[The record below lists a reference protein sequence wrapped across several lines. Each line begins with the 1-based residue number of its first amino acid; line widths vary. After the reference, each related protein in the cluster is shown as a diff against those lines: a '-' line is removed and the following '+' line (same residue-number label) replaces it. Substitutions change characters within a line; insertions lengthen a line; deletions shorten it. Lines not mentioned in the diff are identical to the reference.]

1 MTARIA
7 SLSLQ
12 QKMFVTLLAVTAVLV
27 LLSWLILQR
36 TVSPAFEE
44 LELAAAQTNMVRVQR
59 AIQEEL
65 KQLSAIAGDWAPWD
79 DAYAFVQGRYPGFV
93 QSNLDRPTLANLD
106 LDLMVI
112 YDLDGNMLW
121 GQLVRDGGFAAPDGL
136 GIFEAGNPMLERL
149 VSHDTLD
156 SRIDGLLGTALGPML
171 ISSQPI
177 ITSAKEGPI
186 AGTMMMAQFFDEQ
199 RLEALRARTEV
210 AVDLFPAGGASTLEP
225 TLRAGIAAAGP
236 ESVRYV
242 QGRKAIDAYTVLDDL
257 SGEPLLILR
266 ASTPTDT
273 SALGSHALKG
283 ALLSLSLAGLI
294 VGLVMWWLLRRII
307 ARPLQRLAEHIIGIR
322 RSGDLSVR
330 LNDKRRD
337 EIGALA
343 AEFDR
348 MTKELHDARRQLLEQ
363 SFKAGKADT
372 AAEVLHNIRNA
383 MTPLINGLDRVSR
396 SFRSTGS
403 LRVEQAIDE
412 LRGTDCP
419 PERREKLLAYLASAF
434 GHLKSASEGAQEDVQ
449 IASKQA
455 HQVEA
460 ILADQERYA
469 NVAPVM
475 ENLHLDEVV
484 EEAALVLPERG
495 DGGIRLNLQRELG
508 QFRVRAHRVGL
519 AQVLGNLILNA
530 YEAIRRTDR
539 PGGNIEVSAD
549 LEQQHERPMVRV
561 TVRDSG
567 CGFTEDI
574 RQRIFQRG
582 FTSKQPSEFA
592 GLGLHWCA
600 NALAAMGGRILA
612 ESTGP
617 GDGAAFHILL
627 PAA

>member
-1 MTARIA
+1 MTARTV

-12 QKMFVTLLAVTAVLV
+12 QKIFVTLLAVTAVLV
-27 LLSWLILQR
+27 LLSWFILHR
-36 TVSPAFEE
+36 TVAPAFEE
-44 LELAAAQTNMVRVQR
+44 LELSAAHTNLVRVQR
-59 AIQEEL
+59 AIQEDL
-65 KQLSAIAGDWAPWD
+65 GQLSAAVGDWAPWD

-93 QSNLDRPTLANLD
+93 KSNLDRPTLANLD
-106 LDLMVI
+106 LDLLVI

-121 GQLVRDGGFAAPDGL
+121 GEVIHDGALSDTGAL
-136 GIFEAGNPMLERL
+136 GVFEPANPVLDRL
-149 VSHDTLD
+149 ISHDTLD
-156 SRIDGLLGTALGPML
+156 SRIEGLLSTALGPML

-177 ITSAKEGPI
+177 ITSAKKGPI
-186 AGTMMMAQFFDEQ
+186 AGTMIMAQFFNEE
-199 RLEALRARTEV
+199 RLQAVSARTEV
-210 AVDLFPAGGASTLEP
+210 AVDWFPSGAASPLAPE
-225 TLRAGIAAAGP
+225 LQAGIAAAGP
-236 ESVRYV
+236 ESVHYV
-242 QGRKAIDAYTVLDDL
+242 AGEKTIDAYSVLNDL
-257 SGEPLLILR
+257 SGAPLMILR

-273 SALGSHALKG
+273 SALGARAIKG
-283 ALLSLSLAGLI
+283 ALLSLSVAGVI
-294 VGLVMWWLLRRII
+294 VALVVWWLLRRII
-307 ARPLQRLAEHIIGIR
+307 ARPLQRLANHITGIR

-330 LNDKRRD
+330 LNDSRRD

-396 SFRSTGS
+396 SFRSAGS
-403 LRVEQAIDE
+403 LRVRQAVDE
-412 LRGTDCP
+412 LGNPECP
-419 PERREKLLAYLASAF
+419 PERREKLLAYLESAF
-434 GHLKSASEGAQEDVQ
+434 GHLQAASEDAQENVDV
-449 IASKQA
+449 ASRQA

-460 ILADQERYA
+460 ILTDQERFA

-475 ENLHLDEVV
+475 EHLHLDEVV
-484 EEAALVLPERG
+484 EEAALVLPVREEGRV
-495 DGGIRLNLQRELG
+495 RLNLQGELG
-508 QFRVRAHRVGL
+508 RYRVRAHRVGL

-530 YEAIRRTDR
+530 YEAIQRTDSTS
-539 PGGNIEVSAD
+539 GSIDVLAD
-549 LEQQHERPMVRV
+549 LEQQDDKAMVRV

-567 CGFTEDI
+567 CGFTDDI

-582 FTSKQPSEFA
+582 YTSKQPSEFA

-600 NALAAMGGRILA
+600 NSLAAMGGRILA

-617 GDGAAFHILL
+617 GSGASFHVLL

>member
-1 MTARIA
+1 MTDRTV

-12 QKMFVTLLAVTAVLV
+12 QKMAVTLLVVMAVLV
-27 LLSWLILQR
+27 SLSWLILHR
-36 TVSPAFEE
+36 TVAPAFED
-44 LELAAAQTNMVRVQR
+44 LELAAAHTNMVRVQR
-59 AIQEEL
+59 AIQEDL
-65 KQLSAIAGDWAPWD
+65 AQLSAVTGDWAPWD

-93 QSNLDRPTLANLD
+93 KSNLDRPTLANLD
-106 LDLMVI
+106 LDLLVI
-112 YDLDGNMLW
+112 YDLAGNMLW
-121 GQLVRDGGFAAPDGL
+121 GELIRDDTLSDPGVL
-136 GIFEAGNPMLERL
+136 RVFEPENPVLERL
-149 VSHDTLD
+149 ISHGALD
-156 SRIDGLLGTALGPML
+156 SRVDGLLSTALGPML
-171 ISSQPI
+171 VSSQPI
-177 ITSAKEGPI
+177 ITSSKEGPI
-186 AGTMMMAQFFDEQ
+186 AGTMIMAQFFDER
-199 RLEALRARTEV
+199 RLQALRARTEV
-210 AVDLFPAGGASTLEP
+210 AVDWFLPGGASPLEATLQAEIV
-225 TLRAGIAAAGP
+225 AGGP

-242 QGRKAIDAYTVLDDL
+242 TGDKTIDAYSVLNGL
-257 SGEPLLILR
+257 SGEPMLILR

-273 SALGSHALKG
+273 SALGGQAIKG
-283 ALLSLSLAGLI
+283 ALLSLSIAGVI
-294 VGLVMWWLLRRII
+294 VALVMWWLLRRMI
-307 ARPLQRLAEHIIGIR
+307 ARPMQRLANHIIGIR

-330 LNDKRRD
+330 LNDSRTD

-348 MTKELHDARRQLLEQ
+348 MTKDLHDARRQLLEQ

-383 MTPLINGLDRVSR
+383 MTPLINGIDRVSR
-396 SFRSTGS
+396 GFHSAGS
-403 LRVEQAIDE
+403 LRVRQAIDE
-412 LRGTDCP
+412 LANPECP
-419 PERREKLLAYLASAF
+419 PERREKLLAYVASAF
-434 GHLKSASEGAQEDVQ
+434 GHLESASEDAQEDLQ
-449 IASKQA
+449 IASRQA
-455 HQVEA
+455 HQVES

-484 EEAALVLPERG
+484 EEAALILPERDEAG
-495 DGGIRLNLQRELG
+495 VRLNLQRELG

-530 YEAIRRTDR
+530 YEAIQRNQSTN
-539 PGGNIEVSAD
+539 GNIDVLAD
-549 LEQQHERPMVRV
+549 LEQRGDRAMVRV

-582 FTSKQPSEFA
+582 FTSKMPSEFA

-600 NALAAMGGRILA
+600 NSLAAMGGRILA

-617 GDGAAFHILL
+617 GHGAAFHVFL